1 VADAA
6 PVRTQVR
13 VARAGKIGYGRSRS
27 LVQDGPPPRPPCRAV
42 LPKIGCRPTSVK
54 GHKSSS
60 SSLMSAVSRPFSG
73 TVTPPLRAYFG
84 AKPGPADPSEK
95 DGFRWSVSATAHAK
109 APPRPRFA
117 QRGHNMATIRPQMK
131 PSRLAIGRR
140 LSQRTERRYRVTPR
154 APSERRN
161 ADKSLRSNTVTAAQ
175 RRLRR
180 PPPGPGDAISLCE
193 TTLSDASR
201 TDRGSRGRRPRTST
215 ATLANGAHG
224 RPPRRSRTIR
234 RDARTASA
242 PRLRDEEGE
251 PELADL
257 HLVTV
262 AQLGRGHALAIDV
275 RAVEAAG
282 VDEGERGAA
291 PTELRV
297 RA

>member
-13 VARAGKIGYGRSRS
+13 VARAGNIGYGRSTS

-60 SSLMSAVSRPFSG
+60 SSLMSAVSRRFSD

-84 AKPGPADPSEK
+84 PGSGPADPSEK
-95 DGFRWSVSATAHAK
+95 DGFRCSASASATAK

-201 TDRGSRGRRPRTST
+201 ADRERRARPSTASLARTSAARLATSTVALREPPRGSRSVS
-215 ATLANGAHG
+215 AA
-224 RPPRRSRTIR
+224 
-234 RDARTASA
+234 A
-242 PRLRDEEGE
+242 PR
-251 PELADL
+251 
-257 HLVTV
+257 
-262 AQLGRGHALAIDV
+262 
-275 RAVEAAG
+275 
-282 VDEGERGAA
+282 
-291 PTELRV
+291 
-297 RA
+297 